1 MSLKVWLPLIGT
13 LENKGTGNLTVVSGT
28 PAYKTSGKIG
38 ASALNLNT
46 RITFDCPQLANLQ
59 TFSVAF
65 WGIAQ
70 NSSTLTTNW
79 QDLLGFTDVSSGGT
93 NGTFRWETTYSSSNG
108 IHWHDNSTNAL
119 VNGAHNH
126 ITVKEQWVHCC
137 VVFDFQAGKLY
148 SYDNGI
154 LTETHNH
161 AGGHFNANG
170 RFYLGETNNIEGMI
184 QDVRF
189 YDHALSAAEVHEISQ
204 GLVLHYKL
212 DSLYNESSQ
221 NLCTVVR
228 PGTASNSTWGGHVTQ
243 WTNYDATND
252 PVPFN
257 DGTKGE
263 VVYGSND
270 STGGGA
276 SRSICTI
283 AATPSTTYTYSC
295 YIKASDDLVYTHA
308 NFLYKYEY
316 TAVSGGTKI
325 TEGGYFNSSRKESLN
340 NGWYRIW
347 GTFTTRDN
355 TNCIN
360 LSFFTYPN
368 KNVTYWLGG
377 WQIEQKDHVTPFI
390 VPGESR
396 NDTTIYD
403 SSGYG
408 NNAASNGSASIIM
421 DSDTPKYNYS
431 TKFSSGARIA
441 TPIATSIFMP
451 KEKITVSIWYKSSA
465 ATARFLSCT
474 EGGGFNFEVNSSK
487 ISFPFYVK
495 GKGYGRVNATENF
508 SSDNQWHMLTAT
520 YDGTTA
526 KIYLNGI
533 LNNSETITSGWE
545 NIELA
550 YNANT
555 PFTLGAEAQTITSPI
570 AGTYVGN
577 LSDCRIY
584 CTALSADDIL
594 QLYNIGA
601 KIDNLGNIH
610 TFELKEESSN
620 ILFLPEVSRTKLEFT
635 NGLSRYT
642 QANCQVTLTENG
654 FRIYRPPNLT
664 TANDGNTMYGGLKL
678 VNQSTDTV
686 NPYDAIRDNIWKL
699 QKGHT
704 YLLAFH
710 AKGKT
715 TNAVAN
721 FSFTNNMGWG
731 VGGVSPSPTVIATSS
746 LTANFN
752 GEKDCF
758 YIFTINDDIIKTSN
772 DARAGYDG
780 SSQYLSYRH
789 IAFNWGYANTGT
801 DGTDIYLTNFR
812 MYDITNAIGKIKNIG
827 QIDFNG
833 FIEQLDKAQIRKRC
847 ELLSSEFIEL

>member
-1 MSLKVWLPLIGT
+1 
-13 LENKGTGNLTVVSGT
+13 
-28 PAYKTSGKIG
+28 
-38 ASALNLNT
+38 
-46 RITFDCPQLANLQ
+46 
-59 TFSVAF
+59 
-65 WGIAQ
+65 
-70 NSSTLTTNW
+70 
-79 QDLLGFTDVSSGGT
+79 
-93 NGTFRWETTYSSSNG
+93 
-108 IHWHDNSTNAL
+108 
-119 VNGAHNH
+119 
-126 ITVKEQWVHCC
+126 
-137 VVFDFQAGKLY
+137 
-148 SYDNGI
+148 
-154 LTETHNH
+154 
-161 AGGHFNANG
+161 
-170 RFYLGETNNIEGMI
+170 
-184 QDVRF
+184 
-189 YDHALSAAEVHEISQ
+189 
-204 GLVLHYKL
+204 
-212 DSLYNESSQ
+212 
-221 NLCTVVR
+221 
-228 PGTASNSTWGGHVTQ
+228 
-243 WTNYDATND
+243 
-252 PVPFN
+252 
-257 DGTKGE
+257 
-263 VVYGSND
+263 
-270 STGGGA
+270 
-276 SRSICTI
+276 
-283 AATPSTTYTYSC
+283 
-295 YIKASDDLVYTHA
+295 
-308 NFLYKYEY
+308 
-316 TAVSGGTKI
+316 
-325 TEGGYFNSSRKESLN
+325 
-340 NGWYRIW
+340 
-347 GTFTTRDN
+347 
-355 TNCIN
+355 
-360 LSFFTYPN
+360 
-368 KNVTYWLGG
+368 
-377 WQIEQKDHVTPFI
+377 
-390 VPGESR
+390 
-396 NDTTIYD
+396 
-403 SSGYG
+403 
-408 NNAASNGSASIIM
+408 M